1 MFEDLLV
8 LVGFIR
14 FIFEG
19 SLKAGQHKNVAFFP
33 YRKESEAYSAQ
44 TGGGFS
50 CMNISFPQMCVP
62 QHLKKKKK
70 KKGGGEKRRGKKS
83 KRSSPLE
90 ENEEKVA
97 PHPTPAPLR
106 LPGGVNCK

>member
-1 MFEDLLV
+1 
-8 LVGFIR
+8 
-14 FIFEG
+14 
-19 SLKAGQHKNVAFFP
+19 
-33 YRKESEAYSAQ
+33 
-44 TGGGFS
+44 
-50 CMNISFPQMCVP
+50 MNISFPQMCVP
-62 QHLKKKKK
+62 QHLKKKKRRGEK
-70 KKGGGEKRRGKKS
+70 KKKKS

>member
-1 MFEDLLV
+1 
-8 LVGFIR
+8 
-14 FIFEG
+14 
-19 SLKAGQHKNVAFFP
+19 
-33 YRKESEAYSAQ
+33 
-44 TGGGFS
+44 
-50 CMNISFPQMCVP
+50 MNISFPQMCVP
-62 QHLKKKKK
+62 QHLKKK
-70 KKGGGEKRRGKKS
+70 GGEKKEKKKRRRKKS